1 MLIAAA
7 PGMVFTAATA
17 WIFAKV
23 FKRCRISGE

>member
-1 MLIAAA
+1 MLVAAA